1 MNIVEFALFFI
12 LLVLPWGFVVILLK
26 EVRETSIKL
35 EIEKRVN
42 AGLTQEHKRLRL
54 QMGHAAGASRRVSG

>member
-1 MNIVEFALFFI
+1 MMLALFVVI
-12 LLVLPWGFVVILLK
+12 PWGFVVILLK

-35 EIEKRVN
+35 EIEKRRN

-54 QMGHAAGASRRVSG
+54 QMSMPPERREG

>member
-1 MNIVEFALFFI
+1 MPIVGYALMLALFVVI
-12 LLVLPWGFVVILLK
+12 PWRFVVILLK

-42 AGLTQEHKRLRL
+42 AALEQEHKHLRL
-54 QMGHAAGASRRVSG
+54 QMSMPPERREG